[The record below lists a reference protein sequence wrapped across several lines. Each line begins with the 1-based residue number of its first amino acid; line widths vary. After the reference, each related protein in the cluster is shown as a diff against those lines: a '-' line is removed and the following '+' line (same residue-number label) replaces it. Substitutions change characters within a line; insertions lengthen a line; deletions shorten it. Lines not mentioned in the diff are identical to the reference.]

1 MEQLRERKVVRS
13 ENNPVADYCQSLVAR
28 ALKLTRLSP
37 SNKGCNAVD
46 GSNQTR
52 YEIKG
57 RRITKHNPSTQL
69 SVIRDLDSRPFDY
82 LVGVLFNDDFAVT
95 DGYLVPCEVVK
106 RSAAYKKHVNGW
118 ILHLK
123 PELRERP
130 GVRDITTALKKA
142 QSEWA

>member
-1 MEQLRERKVVRS
+1 MQDQDLAHADIRELLSLFSKVMEQLRERKVVRS

-57 RRITKHNPSTQL
+57 AAGLRSTIL
-69 SVIRDLDSRPFDY
+69 PHS
-82 LVGVLFNDDFAVT
+82 
-95 DGYLVPCEVVK
+95 
-106 RSAAYKKHVNGW
+106 SA
-118 ILHLK
+118 
-123 PELRERP
+123 
-130 GVRDITTALKKA
+130 
-142 QSEWA
+142 